1 MGPWHTKMTS
11 DKSFHLGSCTK
22 AMTATLAAILIEEGI
37 FGWDSKLVDLMPE
50 ITLHPDFQNAPF

>member
-1 MGPWHTKMTS
+1 MTP

-50 ITLHPDFQNAPF
+50 ITLYPDFQNATF